1 MMQLQLHAATARA
14 LFDWD
19 PIYIWLIRATPL
31 AAGCLDEIL
40 AKFQL
45 AGVEFVGLEEAMAG
59 PLNHSTGIKIRRL
72 ELCYLCRH
80 DYEIPPVTS
89 MVRPVTKSAS
99 CEAKKAITRA

>member
-59 PLNHSTGIKIRRL
+59 PLNQEPAPMITPRFPNHIPLHRYQNPPPRIMLSLQARL
-72 ELCYLCRH
+72 
-80 DYEIPPVTS
+80 
-89 MVRPVTKSAS
+89 
-99 CEAKKAITRA
+99 